1 VLEIAGVRRWAEADE
16 EARDDVRRAL
26 EDFRVAADSGAGAAE
41 LTAAHL
47 AIHRS
52 LVALTGSSRLT
63 AQADALTAEV
73 RLGLAKVDRIRRNSS
88 QQVDAHHALVDLLE
102 RGDVERAAHDLEE
115 HLANAEVS
123 MLQALSL
130 EPDA

>member
-1 VLEIAGVRRWAEADE
+1 
-16 EARDDVRRAL
+16 
-26 EDFRVAADSGAGAAE
+26 VAADSGAGAAE